1 MIDLDITGADP
12 KDVEEYAA
20 INEEIDTLSPDDLAR
35 LKELLKRR
43 AKVISRILGAKVFP
57 VIDK

>member
-20 INEEIDTLSPDDLAR
+20 INEEIDTLTENDLAR

-43 AKVISRILGAKVFP
+43 AKVMSRKALRL
-57 VIDK
+57 

>member
-20 INEEIDTLSPDDLAR
+20 INEEIDTLTENDLAR

-43 AKVISRILGAKVFP
+43 AKVMSRILGAN
-57 VIDK
+57 IYLILE

>member
-12 KDVEEYAA
+12 KDVEEYVDV
-20 INEEIDTLSPDDLAR
+20 NEEIDTLTENDLVR

-43 AKVISRILGAKVFP
+43 ARVMSRIISVNVFS
-57 VIDK
+57 VKG

>member
-20 INEEIDTLSPDDLAR
+20 INEEIDTLTENDLAR

-43 AKVISRILGAKVFP
+43 AKVMSRILGA
-57 VIDK
+57 IIYLILE

>member
-20 INEEIDTLSPDDLAR
+20 INEEIDTLLCNDELSTVNDLYF
-35 LKELLKRR
+35 EF
-43 AKVISRILGAKVFP
+43 IF
-57 VIDK
+57 

>member
-12 KDVEEYAA
+12 KDVEEYVA
-20 INEEIDTLSPDDLAR
+20 INEEIDTLTENDLER

-43 AKVISRILGAKVFP
+43 AKVMSRIFGANIFP
-57 VIDK
+57 LK

>member
-12 KDVEEYAA
+12 KDVEEYVA
-20 INEEIDTLSPDDLAR
+20 INEEIDTLAENDLAR

-43 AKVISRILGAKVFP
+43 TEVMSRLLGANVFP
-57 VIDK
+57 VKE

>member
-12 KDVEEYAA
+12 RDVEEYAA
-20 INEEIDTLSPDDLAR
+20 INEEIDTLTKDDLAR

-43 AKVISRILGAKVFP
+43 VKVMSRILGAN
-57 VIDK
+57 IYLILE

>member
-20 INEEIDTLSPDDLAR
+20 INEEIDTLTENDLAR

-43 AKVISRILGAKVFP
+43 AKVMSRIPGAN
-57 VIDK
+57 IYLILE